1 MASEYETNLWS
12 THINIVRLAEPITR
26 CVRWRT
32 QIFKIEGLV
41 CKRFLPSP
49 LPSFI
54 FWLSFHFPRGQ
65 NRKSRSSVFFCSET
79 KRKRLL
85 RRLRNTPHKRCQS
98 PPPRRQFDQN
108 CHFFLQKSWKFPGWG
123 QQGHPKPHPVPEKL
137 RANTTRGKG
146 ERLNEWKLNI
156 LSTVS
161 CSRNCLPNRY
171 FSRKKKVSQQI
182 SPDTD
187 WQKSQE

>member
-1 MASEYETNLWS
+1 MTSEYETNP

-32 QIFKIEGLV
+32 QVFKIEGLV
-41 CKRFLPSP
+41 CKRFFLPLSLLSFFGSRFIFRAVKTENLVPLSFFPPKLNGNACYAGYATLLTKGANP
-49 LPSFI
+49 LPHAGSLTKIVTF
-54 FWLSFHFPRGQ
+54 FF
-65 NRKSRSSVFFCSET
+65 RK
-79 KRKRLL
+79 
-85 RRLRNTPHKRCQS
+85 
-98 PPPRRQFDQN
+98 
-108 CHFFLQKSWKFPGWG
+108 
-123 QQGHPKPHPVPEKL
+123 QGHPKPHPVPEKL
-137 RANTTRGKG
+137 RANTTMGKG

-161 CSRNCLPNRY
+161 CSRNFLPNRY